1 MQNQVTQ
8 PQDNS
13 KPSEFNAATKHL
25 GPRSYGTAL
34 STEDHM
40 GDLREKSSS
49 SLRVTLPGVLNAHPH
64 ALALAALPD
73 PKWVLLQLKGA
84 GTPAFL
90 TLPPNECPSQ
100 MARLQGNGTGF
111 GVK

>member
-1 MQNQVTQ
+1 MQNQVTR

-25 GPRSYGTAL
+25 DHSPMAWPSAL
-34 STEDHM
+34 RTTW
-40 GDLREKSSS
+40 EKSSS
-49 SLRVTLPGVLNAHPH
+49 SLRVTLPGVLNTHPH
-64 ALALAALPD
+64 TLALAALPE

-84 GTPAFL
+84 ATPAFL

-100 MARLQGNGTGF
+100 MARLKGKGTGF